1 MGGECDKVGERVR
14 GMIRTSLCDLLGV
27 EYPIIQG
34 GMAWVATAELAAAVS
49 EGGGLG
55 VIASAHLCPEDLRR
69 EIRRVREM
77 TEKPFGV
84 NLYYL
89 SPHIEEQVEI
99 VCEERVPVVT
109 TGAGNPGRHM
119 GKFKSAGIKVIPV
132 VGAVALAKRMEKLG
146 ADAIIAEGHEA
157 GGHVGEIT
165 TMALVPQVVDAV
177 SIPVI
182 AAGGIA
188 DGRGMAAALAL
199 GAQGVQ
205 IGTRFVCAE
214 ECKVHQNYKEAILK
228 ARDRDTVVTGRYTG
242 HPVRVLKNRLAR
254 ELLRLEEEKA
264 PAEEF
269 EGLAVGSLRRA
280 VEGDAEMGSLMAGQI
295 AGLVKEI
302 KPAGEI
308 IREIVEEAAEVIS
321 GLQPSSPQ
329 RGSEAPWLRWLLSSP
344 ARAPREWGWEGKFA
358 KGRGRQGRCS
368 SGPRRRWGR
377 DSLTYSSRGRRR
389 SWQRRGTHS
398 RPSSSFR

>member
-1 MGGECDKVGERVR
+1 
-14 GMIRTSLCDLLGV
+14 MIRTSLCDLLGV

-214 ECKVHQNYKEAILK
+214 ECKVHQNYKEAILR

-321 GLQPSSPQ
+321 GLQ
-329 RGSEAPWLRWLLSSP
+329 AFLSS
-344 ARAPREWGWEGKFA
+344 AGE
-358 KGRGRQGRCS
+358 
-368 SGPRRRWGR
+368 
-377 DSLTYSSRGRRR
+377 
-389 SWQRRGTHS
+389 
-398 RPSSSFR
+398 